1 MRTFAV
7 IGFIV
12 FVAAAALVAATRPTI
27 ARGEVLAAD
36 LLHSNPGVLQA
47 MRCDAEVPIGVDGA
61 DFWCDATFTHGGGR
75 RLHFQMARTGVIK
88 QIGDDPRKE
97 TSAVPV
103 QRIDKSDPW
112 E

>member
-1 MRTFAV
+1 V

-12 FVAAAALVAATRPTI
+12 FVAAGAFVAATRPTI

-36 LLHSNPGVLQA
+36 LLRTNPGVLQA
-47 MRCDAEVPIGVDGA
+47 MTCDAEVPIGVAGA
-61 DFWCDATFTHGGGR
+61 EFWCDATFTHGGGR
-75 RLHFQMARTGVIK
+75 RLHFQMARTGAIK
-88 QIGDDPRKE
+88 QIGDDPGKE
-97 TSAVPV
+97 SSPVPV